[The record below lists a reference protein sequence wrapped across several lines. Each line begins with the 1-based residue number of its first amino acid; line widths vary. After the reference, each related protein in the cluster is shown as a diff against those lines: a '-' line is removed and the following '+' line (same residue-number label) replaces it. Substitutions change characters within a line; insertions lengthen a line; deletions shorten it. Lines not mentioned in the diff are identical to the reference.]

1 MARLY
6 ISFVMPAFE
15 VADISSSPKIDH

>member
-15 VADISSSPKIDH
+15 ATDISFEPKIDN